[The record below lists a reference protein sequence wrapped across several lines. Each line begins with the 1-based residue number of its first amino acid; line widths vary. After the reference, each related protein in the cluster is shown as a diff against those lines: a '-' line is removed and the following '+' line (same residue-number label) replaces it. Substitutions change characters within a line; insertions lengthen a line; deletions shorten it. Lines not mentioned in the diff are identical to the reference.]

1 MNPPSPDPD
10 FPPSPSD
17 SAGQPEPEPTP
28 DPPPYVYPGTGR
40 PFPPRRPA
48 VDPRAGGRLPNLTTP
63 VWRNVLVGV
72 LLATAFFLGVFVD
85 RAGYLP
91 RPADREPAN
100 VVHTFGP
107 YWEAWN
113 LVHENYVD
121 QKSVDNV
128 KMTRFSISGMLDA
141 LGDEGHTTYLSPED
155 VKREQDSLQGHME
168 GIGARI
174 TIHDRLPT
182 ILMTMSDSPAR
193 KSGLKAGDVLL
204 AVDGKSVAQ
213 QPLQQVVDQVRGAAG
228 TQVVLTVHRDQQ
240 SEPVQVP
247 ITRGKVNVPDVTWHM
262 LPGEPYAH
270 VALESFGEH
279 ADDQLRVAL
288 KAALA
293 AGAKGVI
300 FDLRGNPGGYK
311 DQAVKVTSEFLKSGN
326 VFIEVDVHGD
336 KNPVPVEP
344 GGMATD
350 IPLVV
355 LIDGGT
361 ASAAEICS
369 GALQDYKRA
378 PLVGQKTFGTGT
390 VLEPF
395 KLSDGSEVLLA
406 TLKWLTPDGHEIWH
420 HGIEPDVKV
429 ALQDQ
434 TSALLPEMEDDL
446 TPAAF
451 QKTGDAQLLKALEI
465 LREKTKAPEK

>member
-1 MNPPSPDPD
+1 MNSPNPDPD
-10 FPPSPSD
+10 FPPLPSD
-17 SAGQPEPEPTP
+17 STGQPSEPAPRS
-28 DPPPYVYPGTGR
+28 DPPSYVYPESGR
-40 PFPPRRPA
+40 PLPPRRP
-48 VDPRAGGRLPNLTTP
+48 DLGPRSGGRRLESTGA
-63 VWRNVLVGV
+63 VWRYVLVGV
-72 LLATAFFLGVFVD
+72 LLAAAFFLGVFVD
-85 RAGYLP
+85 RAGFLP

-107 YWEAWN
+107 FWEAWN

-128 KMTRFSISGMLDA
+128 KMARFAIAGMLDA
-141 LGDEGHTTYLSPED
+141 LGDEGHTTYLSPDD
-155 VKREQDSLQGHME
+155 VKREQDALQGHME

-182 ILMTMSDSPAR
+182 ILMTMPDSPAR
-193 KSGLKAGDVLL
+193 KFGLKAGDVLL

-213 QPLQQVVDQVRGAAG
+213 QPLQQVVEQVRGPAG
-228 TQVVLTVHRDQQ
+228 TQVVLTVHRGQQ
-240 SEPVQVP
+240 PEPIKVP
-247 ITRGKVNVPDVTWHM
+247 ITRGQVNVPDVTWHM

-270 VALESFGEH
+270 VALESFGER

-293 AGAKGVI
+293 AGAKGVVL
-300 FDLRGNPGGYK
+300 DLRGNLGGIK
-311 DQAVKVTSEFLKSGN
+311 NQAVKVTSEFLKSGN
-326 VFIEVDVHGD
+326 VFIEENMHGD
-336 KNPVPVEP
+336 KDPVPVES

-350 IPLVV
+350 VPLVV

-361 ASAAEICS
+361 ASAAEICA

-390 VLEPF
+390 VLDPF
-395 KLSDGSEVLLA
+395 TLSDGSEVLLA
-406 TLKWLTPDGHEIWH
+406 TLKWLTPNGREIWH
-420 HGIEPDVKV
+420 HGIEPDDKV
-429 ALQDQ
+429 ALQDPAA
-434 TSALLPEMEDDL
+434 ALLPEMEDDL

-451 QKTGDAQLLKALEI
+451 QKSGDAQLLKAVEI
-465 LREKTKAPEK
+465 LHEQGK

>member
-1 MNPPSPDPD
+1 M
-10 FPPSPSD
+10 
-17 SAGQPEPEPTP
+17 
-28 DPPPYVYPGTGR
+28 
-40 PFPPRRPA
+40 
-48 VDPRAGGRLPNLTTP
+48 
-63 VWRNVLVGV
+63 
-72 LLATAFFLGVFVD
+72 LLAAAFFLGLFVD
-85 RAGYLP
+85 RAGWLP
-91 RPADREPAN
+91 GASGREPRDAAK
-100 VVHTFGP
+100 TFGP
-107 YWEAWN
+107 FWEAWG

-121 QKSVDNV
+121 QKSIDNV
-128 KMTRFSISGMLDA
+128 KMTRFAIAGMFDA
-141 LGDEGHTTYLSPED
+141 LGDEGHTTYLSPDD

-174 TIHDRLPT
+174 TVHDRLPT
-182 ILMTMSDSPAR
+182 ILMTMPDSPAR
-193 KSGLKAGDVLL
+193 KAGLKAGDVLL

-213 QPLQQVVDQVRGAAG
+213 LPLQQVVEQVRGAAG
-228 TQVVLTVHRDQQ
+228 TQVVLSVHRDQQ
-240 SEPVQVP
+240 TEPIQIP

-279 ADDQLRVAL
+279 ADDQLRAAL

-293 AGAKGVI
+293 AGAKGVV

-311 DQAVKVTSEFLKSGN
+311 DQAVKVTSEFLKTGN
-326 VFIEVDVHGD
+326 VFVEEDVHGD
-336 KNPVPVEP
+336 KSPVPVEA
-344 GGMATD
+344 GGAYTD
-350 IPLVV
+350 LHMVV

-369 GALQDYKRA
+369 GALQDAKRA
-378 PLVGQKTFGTGT
+378 KLVGQKTFGTGT

-420 HGIEPDVKV
+420 HGIEPDDKV
-429 ALQDQ
+429 ALQDPAA
-434 TSALLPEMEDDL
+434 ALLPEMEDDL

-451 QKTGDAQLLKALEI
+451 QKAGDAQLLKALQI
-465 LREKTKAPEK
+465 LHGDEGEKAKAQEK